1 MLKNR
6 TTESVRKPLF
16 AIVLAIAGAVMG
28 AAWMRELPRD
38 VFPDLSAPVFNI
50 IVQNPAMSAD
60 ELEMRVAIPFETALS
75 GLPNVRRV
83 RSSST
88 LGVVQ
93 VTIEFEPDADYSRS
107 RQYVAER
114 FGQVE
119 LPPGTD
125 APLLSGV

>member
-1 MLKNR
+1 MLDKFI
-6 TTESVRKPLF
+6 TASFRKPLI
-16 AIVLAIAGAVMG
+16 AIVLALAGAAIG
-28 AAWMRELPRD
+28 AVWMRELPRD

-50 IVQNPAMSAD
+50 IVQNPTMNAD

-75 GLPNVRRV
+75 GLPEVRRL

-93 VTIEFEPDADYSRS
+93 ITVEFEPDADYSRA

-114 FGQVE
+114 
-119 LPPGTD
+119 L
-125 APLLSGV
+125 